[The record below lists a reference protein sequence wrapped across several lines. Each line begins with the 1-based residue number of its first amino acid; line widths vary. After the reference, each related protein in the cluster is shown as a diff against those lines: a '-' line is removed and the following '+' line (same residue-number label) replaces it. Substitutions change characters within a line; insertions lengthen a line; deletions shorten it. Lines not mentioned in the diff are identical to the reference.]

1 MIRKKYYVTMNQIK
15 YILMMKKIIKK
26 MMIKM
31 KILNNQKKIKQKII

>member
-15 YILMMKKIIKK
+15 YLIMMKKIIKK